1 MAGPTTIEEAAAAL
15 IVDFDGA
22 HLDAQAR
29 DEVRRL
35 MKDQIANQ
43 VGAAHL
49 PWSRQ
54 VRAFRDPR
62 EGAATIV
69 GEAFRARAA
78 DAAYLNATYGH
89 GFEYDDF
96 NGNAHPGCCVV
107 PVALAI
113 GEELGSTLEDV
124 VVALVAG
131 YETYVRIGYLCS
143 PALLNAGWH
152 AHSVLANFGA
162 AAVAAKLHRLDA
174 ERTGHALAIAL
185 SHVQGTTEYAS
196 TGGSIK
202 RAHAGIAVRNGLE
215 AADLARAGVT
225 GPARWLSGNKGFYRM
240 FVRQDT
246 GDEAAGT
253 FALDAP
259 LQLRIA
265 KYKPYCSCAATHG
278 YIHLMEQVAARAD
291 RIVAIESRI
300 QAMTDVIV
308 GNRNANIYTP
318 RTIEHVQFSLPVQM
332 ALAATGK
339 GNGYPAHRAILDGA
353 IDVGPESDV
362 IAFARKI
369 TLTLSD
375 ELVERYPRTF
385 VGDATVHYADGTSE
399 HLFTDAIRGS
409 PLAPF
414 TEADF
419 RAKFDEQVPQLLGA
433 AAADALYAAID
444 ALDPAMPVRE
454 LTRHLRVGAAR

>member
-1 MAGPTTIEEAAAAL
+1 MAQPVTIEDAAAAL
-15 IVDFDGA
+15 VVGFESA
-22 HLDAQAR
+22 HLNDAAR
-29 DEVRRL
+29 DDVRRL

-43 VGAAHL
+43 VGASQL
-49 PWSRQ
+49 PWSKR
-54 VRAFRDPR
+54 VRTFRDPR
-62 EGAATIV
+62 DGAATIV

-113 GEELGSTLEDV
+113 GEELGSTLEEV

-152 AHSVLANFGA
+152 SHSVLANFGA
-162 AAVAAKLHRLDA
+162 AAVAAKLYKLDA
-174 ERTGHALAIAL
+174 EQTGHALAIAL

-202 RAHAGIAVRNGLE
+202 RAHAGIAVRNGME

-225 GPARWLSGNKGFYRM
+225 GPTRWLSGNKGFYRM
-240 FVRQDT
+240 FVHQDT
-246 GDEAAGT
+246 GDEAAGA
-253 FALDAP
+253 FGLDQP
-259 LQLRIA
+259 LQLSIA
-265 KYKPYCSCAATHG
+265 KFKPYCSCAATHG
-278 YIHLMEQVAARAD
+278 YIHLMEHVAPRVD
-291 RIVAIESRI
+291 EIVAVESRI

-318 RTIEHVQFSLPVQM
+318 RNIEHVQFSLPVQM
-332 ALAATGK
+332 ALAATGH
-339 GNGYPAHRAILDGA
+339 GNGYPAHRRLLDGD
-353 IDVGPESDV
+353 IDYGPDSEV
-362 IAFARKI
+362 IRFARKV

-375 ELVERYPRTF
+375 ELIERYPRTF
-385 VGDATVHYADGTSE
+385 VGDATVRYSDGTSE
-399 HLFTDAIRGS
+399 HLFTDAIKGS

-419 RAKFDEQVPQLLGA
+419 RAKFDEQVPDVLGA
-433 AAADALYAAID
+433 TAANALYAAID
-444 ALDPAMPVRE
+444 ALDPAMPVGE
-454 LTRHLRVGAAR
+454 LTRHLRVG